1 MLTHQRAGL
10 FGIARQNDVQQGL
23 VLDMLVF
30 QHLHRQHGGAQPDET
45 VARRQIEQPF
55 AHLQQILG
63 AAAGD
68 DGGVKRLMALVPFI
82 E

>member
-10 FGIARQNDVQQGL
+10 FGVARQNSVHQGL
-23 VLDMLVF
+23 MLDMLIF
-30 QHLHRQHGGAQPDET
+30 QHLHRQHGSAQPDEA

-55 AHLQQILG
+55 AHLQQILRT
-63 AAAGD
+63 AAGD

>member
-1 MLTHQRAGL
+1 MLTHQRAGSL
-10 FGIARQNDVQQGL
+10 GIARQNGFQQRL
-23 VLDMLVF
+23 VLDMFIF
-30 QHLHRQHGGAQPDET
+30 QHLHRQHGGAQPDEA

-55 AHLQQILG
+55 AHLQQILRT
-63 AAAGD
+63 AAGD

>member
-1 MLTHQRAGL
+1 M
-10 FGIARQNDVQQGL
+10 
-23 VLDMLVF
+23 LDMLIF
-30 QHLHRQHGGAQPDET
+30 QHLHRQHGGAQPDEA

-68 DGGVKRLMALVPFI
+68 DGGVKRLMALIPFI
-82 E
+82 Q